1 MIVPGRIVAAALVA
15 ASFAGCAM
23 SPRTNLVEVSS
34 GQYEVTKRS
43 GFLGTS
49 RSAEL
54 KYQAEQEAL
63 QYCTPRGGKL
73 SIIDSRTSEAQG
85 IDFASA
91 SVLFRC
97 G

>member
-1 MIVPGRIVAAALVA
+1 
-15 ASFAGCAM
+15 M

-43 GFLGTS
+43 GFLVTQK
-49 RSAEL
+49 ATEL

-63 QYCTPRGGKL
+63 QYCAPRGGKL
-73 SIIDSRTSEAQG
+73 SIVDSRATEAQG
-85 IDFASA
+85 ADFASA

>member
-1 MIVPGRIVAAALVA
+1 MIRVGAAALVA
-15 ASFAGCAM
+15 VALTGCAM

-34 GQYEVTKRS
+34 GQFEVTKRS

-49 RSAEL
+49 RPAEL

-63 QYCTPRGGKL
+63 QYCAPRGGKL
-73 SIIDSRTSEAQG
+73 SIIDSRTTEAQG

-97 G
+97 E

>member
-1 MIVPGRIVAAALVA
+1 MIRGGAAALVA
-15 ASFAGCAM
+15 VALTGCAI
-23 SPRTNLVEVSS
+23 SPRSDLVQVSS

-73 SIIDSRTSEAQG
+73 SIIDSRATDAQG

-97 G
+97 E